1 VTFAAMPCGLCQK
14 KLLKHLLDFERK
26 ALFYNGFGF
35 CVGGIPAA
43 PEKK

>member
-1 VTFAAMPCGLCQK
+1 VTFAAMPCDLCQK
-14 KLLKHLLDFERK
+14 KLLKYLLNFERK
-26 ALFYNGFGF
+26 ALFINGFGV